1 LLLTSEKTVSTIT
14 DAINLGMSIL
24 AQILHSQNL
33 CRWYAA
39 LEYVTCPGYRYVHL
53 WFRPDRDPDLQGKSL
68 SLALPF
74 GLHATSHSK
83 PSSLMELTIYF
94 TKT

>member
-1 LLLTSEKTVSTIT
+1 MLLTSEETVSTIT
-14 DAINLGMSIL
+14 DALNLGMSML
-24 AQILHSQNL
+24 AQMVHPENL

-39 LEYVTCPGYRYVHL
+39 LEYVTCPGCWYVHL
-53 WFRPDRDPDLQGKSL
+53 WFRPDRDPHLQGKSL

-74 GLHATSHSK
+74 GLQATSHSK